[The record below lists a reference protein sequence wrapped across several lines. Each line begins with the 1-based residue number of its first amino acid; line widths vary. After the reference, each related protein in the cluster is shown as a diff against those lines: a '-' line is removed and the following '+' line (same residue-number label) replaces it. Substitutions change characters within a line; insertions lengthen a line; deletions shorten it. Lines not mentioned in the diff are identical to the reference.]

1 MLEVWPRE
9 NPQMKYSGKVNE
21 VLSSIVRDAAK
32 ARIMAEKAKDEI
44 EFYVAKTQLAMAA
57 DEFEKLYVLEIIDQE
72 DYEKYITYC
81 NKIAEKIMACS
92 RREAFLYNGNVRKKG
107 TTCA

>member
-21 VLSSIVRDAAK
+21 VLSSIIRDAAR

-44 EFYVAKTQLAMAA
+44 EFYVAKAHVAMAA
-57 DEFEKLYVLEIIDQE
+57 DEFEKLYILDIIDEE
-72 DYEKYITYC
+72 DYKKFIDYC
-81 NKIAEKIMACS
+81 NGIAEKIKTCG
-92 RREAFLYNGNVRKKG
+92 RREAYLCKKN
-107 TTCA
+107 ARQMAL